1 MGWGTSLWMNWKQ
14 KKRRDRSH
22 AKSSP
27 FRELLQ
33 ILFYGNS
40 ALPETLE
47 APVER
52 GQAVGKVSVYQGENL
67 LSEYE
72 VRAAVDAAKLTLPD
86 ALYLLWESLTVVF

>member
-1 MGWGTSLWMNWKQ
+1 MEKGAGAAL
-14 KKRRDRSH
+14 RG
-22 AKSSP
+22 
-27 FRELLQ
+27 EL
-33 ILFYGNS
+33 I
-40 ALPETLE
+40 LPETLE

-86 ALYLLWESLTVVF
+86 ALHLLWESLTGVS